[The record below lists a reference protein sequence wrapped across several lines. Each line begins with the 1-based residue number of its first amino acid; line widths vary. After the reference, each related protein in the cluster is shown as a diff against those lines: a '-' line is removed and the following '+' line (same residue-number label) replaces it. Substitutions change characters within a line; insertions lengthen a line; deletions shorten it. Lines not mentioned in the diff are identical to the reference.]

1 MAKKAIRKLE
11 TPRKQSAEE
20 SSFSGDNSLYERK
33 YAWID
38 QYLASMIG
46 KFSHSL
52 SPAALLMAYS
62 DWILHLASMPGKQLE
77 LLEQNVKSGQKV
89 FQDLLDQ
96 LNHQK
101 PLNNTNPDKRFL
113 YEGWNH
119 FPFSFYKSV
128 HLATE
133 AWWEEVFSTV
143 PGVSQHHKNVLSF
156 KARQAN
162 NFFSPTNFIP
172 TNPEVIETTIRQ
184 SGSNLIRGLGYW
196 IEDQIAKST
205 REESESLKKY
215 KPGRDLAITPGT
227 VVYQNELIEL
237 LQYSPSTKKV
247 YKDPILF
254 VPAWIMKYYI
264 LDLSPHNSLVKFMVD
279 QGYTVFMISWK
290 NPTYAYR
297 NIGFN
302 DYINQGILTALDVI
316 QEICGTCAIHATGY
330 CLGGTLLSMAAA
342 LLAKTKKN
350 PLKSITMLAAQVD
363 FEEAGEILLFVDDS
377 QVNFLKS
384 IMKRQGYLDKSQLKG
399 SFEMIRSYDLIWSYR
414 LRRYLLGQPQKLS
427 DISAWNSD
435 ETRLPYRMHTE
446 YLEKLYLNNA
456 LTEGHFVINDDVLS
470 IRDIEIPLFS
480 VATIRDHISPWRSVY
495 KIHLVAGTDITFVLA
510 SGGHNM
516 GVISEPGNPKGN
528 YQIRRADQTT
538 PFLSPEEWEMATAH
552 NQGSWW
558 LAWQEWLKAQQSS
571 PEMIDPPRLGS
582 IKNPALHPAPGTF
595 IFED

>member
-1 MAKKAIRKLE
+1 MAKKAVRKLA
-11 TPRKQSAEE
+11 PSSKQTSDE
-20 SSFSGDNSLYERK
+20 SSVSSSLYERK

-38 QYLASMIG
+38 HYLDSIIG

-52 SPAALLMAYS
+52 SPAALLLSYS
-62 DWILHLASMPGKQLE
+62 DWILHLTSMPGKQLE
-77 LLEQNVKSGQKV
+77 LLEQAIKSNQ
-89 FQDLLDQ
+89 QIARDLLDRDKTE
-96 LNHQK
+96 N
-101 PLNNTNPDKRFL
+101 PLRDVKPDKRFL
-113 YEGWNH
+113 YEGWNY
-119 FPFSFYKSV
+119 FPFSFYKSA
-128 HLATE
+128 HLASE
-133 AWWEEVFSTV
+133 AWWEKVFSTV

-156 KARQAN
+156 SARQAN
-162 NFFSPTNFIP
+162 NFFSPTNFIA
-172 TNPEVIETTIRQ
+172 TNPEVIETTLRQ
-184 SGSNLIRGLGYW
+184 SGSNLVRGLGYW
-196 IEDQIAKST
+196 IEDQVSKAT
-205 REESESLKKY
+205 RQESESLKKY
-215 KPGRDLAITPGT
+215 KPGRDLAITPGN

-237 LQYSPSTKKV
+237 LQYSPTTKKV
-247 YKDPILF
+247 HKDPILF
-254 VPAWIMKYYI
+254 IPAWIMKYYI

-297 NIGFN
+297 NTGFN

-316 QEICGTCAIHATGY
+316 QEICGTSAIHATGY

-342 LLAKTKKN
+342 HLAKTKKN

-384 IMKRQGYLDKSQLKG
+384 IMKRQGYLDKKQLKG

-414 LRRYLLGQPQKLS
+414 LRRYLLGQPQELS

-446 YLEKLYLNNA
+446 YLEELYLNNS
-456 LTEGHFVINDDVLS
+456 LTEGHFFVNDDVLS
-470 IRDIEIPLFS
+470 IRDIEVPLFS
-480 VATIRDHISPWRSVY
+480 VATIKDHISPWRSVY
-495 KIHLVAGTDITFVLA
+495 KIHLLAGTEITFVLA

-528 YQIRRADQTT
+528 YQIRKNDQAS
-538 PFLSPEEWEMATAH
+538 PFLSPGEWERTTER

-558 LAWQEWLKAQQSS
+558 IAWQEWIKAQQSS
-571 PEMIDPPRLGS
+571 PQMIDPPRLGS
-582 IKNPALHPAPGTF
+582 LKNPALAPAPGTF